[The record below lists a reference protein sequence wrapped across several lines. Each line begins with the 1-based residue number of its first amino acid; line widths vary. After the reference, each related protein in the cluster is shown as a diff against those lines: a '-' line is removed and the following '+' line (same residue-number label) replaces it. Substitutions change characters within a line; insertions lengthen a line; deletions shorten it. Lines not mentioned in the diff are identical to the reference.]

1 MTNTLSFS
9 RIHKSITSFD
19 EITLPKFV
27 VLTGVNGSGK
37 THLLTAIK
45 GGEIHSSLVSDIS
58 SDVRLFDSTNIVPTD
73 TGLFDPFN
81 DQSRRTQ
88 WFQTLQ
94 NQREQYF
101 TGLQLFALNLEI
113 PGKLCTSIEKIA
125 SLSRADL
132 TEIFSDAIK
141 AQDIWDLLQ
150 DQVRQIGAAVATN
163 TYNQIGDDYWRK
175 NAQLVAQKSPELF
188 ISSTRTEFFRH
199 SNFLWGDVDPFQQ
212 AFGQVF
218 VTYRTLIHDNDRL
231 EKHPPPGNHNER
243 HLSEKEFTDEYGPP
257 PWEFV
262 NQILDESNLS
272 FRVDSPP
279 LYETGPYEPKLHKAS
294 NDIEM
299 RFQDLSSGEKVL
311 MSFALCLY
319 NAREGRQAKKFPRLL
334 LLDEVD
340 APLHPSMT
348 ASLLNTIQNV
358 LVNDRNVCV
367 IMTTHSPST
376 VALAPEDAIY
386 AMDPSGPR
394 LVKTSKGNALSLL
407 TAGVPT
413 LSISFS
419 GRRQVF
425 VESRT
430 DASLYDALYQK
441 YKPQLNSE
449 RSLAFVEVGRTNDE
463 GLEQSGG
470 CEQVNRLVT
479 ALTGYGNQSVLGL
492 IDWDGRNNPTNRI
505 HILSE
510 KIRDGLESL
519 LFDPVLMVTLL
530 IRENSRFA
538 AEKNIITSSE
548 PYSSIT
554 NWDTDRWQRAVSVF
568 QNLILTEEV
577 DSNDETTEIEYL
589 SGLRLNIQTSYLRM
603 DDHKLETLII
613 NTFGFLKPRN
623 KRTGDLMRHMV
634 DTVLADFD
642 TLLPSDL
649 LTTFQN
655 LLEAQLE

>member
-1 MTNTLSFS
+1 MTHTLSFC
-9 RIHKSITSFD
+9 RIHKSITSLD

-45 GGEIHSSLVSDIS
+45 GGEIHSSLVSDTN

-81 DQSRRTQ
+81 DQTRRTQ
-88 WFQTLQ
+88 WFETLKG
-94 NQREQYF
+94 QREQYF
-101 TGLQLFALNLEI
+101 TSLQSFALSHEI

-125 SLSRADL
+125 SLSESSL
-132 TEIFSDAIK
+132 TEVYSDPTK
-141 AQDIWDLLQ
+141 AEYVWNLLQ
-150 DQVRQIGAAVATN
+150 EQIRQIGTTVATN
-163 TYNQIGDDYWRK
+163 TYHQIGDDYWRK

-188 ISSTRTEFFRH
+188 ISSTRTEFFRN

-231 EKHPPPGNHNER
+231 EKYPPPGNHNER
-243 HLSEKEFTDEYGPP
+243 HLSEIDFIDEYGPP

-279 LYETGPYEPKLHKAS
+279 LHETGPYEPKLHKAS

-299 RFQDLSSGEKVL
+299 KFQDLSSGEKVL

-340 APLHPSMT
+340 APLHPSMS
-348 ASLLNTIQNV
+348 ASLLKTIQNV
-358 LVNDRNVCV
+358 LVDDRNVCV

-376 VALAPEDAIY
+376 VALAPEESIY
-386 AMDPSGPR
+386 AMDASGPR
-394 LVKTSKGNALSLL
+394 LVKTTKGNALSLL

-430 DASLYDALYQK
+430 DASLYDSLYQK
-441 YKPQLNSE
+441 YKPKLSSE
-449 RSLAFVEVGRTNDE
+449 RSLAFVEVGKTNDE

-470 CEQVNRLVT
+470 CEQVTRLVT
-479 ALTGYGNQSVLGL
+479 ALSEYGNQSVLGL
-492 IDWDGRNNPTNRI
+492 VDWDGRHKSTNRI
-505 HILSE
+505 HVLSAG
-510 KIRDGLESL
+510 IRDGLESL
-519 LFDPVLMVTLL
+519 LFDPALMVALL
-530 IRENSRFA
+530 VRENSKFA
-538 AEKNIITSSE
+538 VEKNITDASE
-548 PYSSIT
+548 TYFSIA
-554 NWDTDRWQRAVSVF
+554 NWDTERWQRAVNVF
-568 QNLILTEEV
+568 QNLILTEEI
-577 DSNDETTEIEYL
+577 DITEKTTKIEYL
-589 SGLRLNIQTSYLRM
+589 SGLRLDIRTSYIQM

-613 NTFGFLKPRN
+613 SKFGFLKPRN
-623 KRTGDLMRHMV
+623 KRTGDLMRHMI
-634 DTVLADFD
+634 DTVLADLDALLPNDIITTFK
-642 TLLPSDL
+642 TLLAVQ
-649 LTTFQN
+649 F
-655 LLEAQLE
+655 E